1 LSTKARVDTQSGLEH
16 PLELHADKC
25 RNPRSIDCIWVAP
38 GVAAAAGFAADGFLA
53 VETSPTEVG
62 LSDSRRRRLALGG
75 AGTWNVSDV
84 EGDGD
89 MAAAEANATRGGD
102 VRIEGNDVWESPQWL
117 RLRPWAMISEREME

>member
-1 LSTKARVDTQSGLEH
+1 
-16 PLELHADKC
+16 
-25 RNPRSIDCIWVAP
+25 
-38 GVAAAAGFAADGFLA
+38 